1 MYRAGFR
8 GAMRTFE
15 APKDWPKVE
24 RHSLVDQIRRSSRA
38 VCANVTEAW
47 RKRRYE
53 KHFISKISDA
63 DAEAAETRTWLRF
76 ANQCGYLDSEDFDEL
91 DQTYDHLCGG
101 LVITMK
107 NPDPWCGPSK
117 MTQEPPVAY
126 TPDGHAS
133 TTDR

>member
-8 GAMRTFE
+8 GAMRIFE
-15 APKDWPKVE
+15 ASKGWPKVE

-38 VCANVTEAW
+38 VCANVAEAW

-101 LVITMK
+101 LVTMMK

-126 TPDGHAS
+126 TPDGHAG
-133 TTDR
+133 TDES